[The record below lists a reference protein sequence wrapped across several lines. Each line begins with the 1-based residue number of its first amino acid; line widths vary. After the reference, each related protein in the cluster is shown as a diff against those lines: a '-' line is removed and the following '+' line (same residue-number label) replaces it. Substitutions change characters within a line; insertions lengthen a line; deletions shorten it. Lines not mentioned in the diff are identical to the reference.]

1 VAGLA
6 CSTELPEC
14 TNAGGVAEYRLG
26 PGDRVRLTV
35 FRHEDLSGEYELD
48 GEGYVAL
55 TLAGEILAKDLS
67 ARQLEDETEIRLEE
81 EG

>member
-1 VAGLA
+1 
-6 CSTELPEC
+6 
-14 TNAGGVAEYRLG
+14 
-26 PGDRVRLTV
+26 V